1 MPNAPRNARNP
12 RDSAFTP
19 RLLKVG
25 ALVALAAGAGYLSY
39 AFFEPRVPKPQAL
52 PELEVTIGP
61 GESPWI
67 ALGETPAMTLYWDRS
82 SRVREDYV
90 MKVWEIQD
98 MQAPDPDGVRSRRYR
113 NEYDCKHRMHR
124 ISEMTSYAGPM
135 LTGAKL
141 FDIDE
146 EGVWRQMPR
155 NSVFAQGLALHCGK
169 LPPLPSD
176 DEKEKAP
183 WWAPFWPF

>member
-1 MPNAPRNARNP
+1 MPSAPKIPRN
-12 RDSAFTP
+12 SAFTP
-19 RLLKVG
+19 RLRKVA
-25 ALVALAAGAGYLSY
+25 ALVAVAAGAGYLSF
-39 AFFEPRVPKPQAL
+39 AFFQPRVPAPQAL
-52 PELEVTIGP
+52 PELAVAIAP

-67 ALGETPAMTLYWDRS
+67 ALGVTPAMTLYWDRS
-82 SRVREDYV
+82 SRVREDDV

-141 FDIDE
+141 FDLDE

-155 NSVFAQGLALHCGK
+155 GSVFAQGLALHCGK
-169 LPPLPSD
+169 LPPLPAE

>member
-1 MPNAPRNARNP
+1 MATAPRDA

-19 RLLKVG
+19 RLKKLA
-25 ALVALAAGAGYLSY
+25 ALVAVAAAAGYLSY
-39 AFFEPRVPKPQAL
+39 AFFESRAPGPQPL
-52 PELEVTIGP
+52 PALEVAIAP

-67 ALGETPAMTLYWDRS
+67 VLGETPAMTLYWDRS
-82 SRVREDYV
+82 SRVRDDDV
-90 MKVWEIQD
+90 MKVWEIQE
-98 MQAPDPDGVRSRRYR
+98 MKAADPDGVRSRRYR

-124 ISEMTSYAGPM
+124 ITAMTSYAGSM

-141 FDIDE
+141 FDVDE
-146 EGVWRQMPR
+146 DGRWRQMPR

-169 LPPLPSD
+169 LPPLPT
-176 DEKEKAP
+176 EEEKAP